1 VTCGSDEVVV
11 LARGGLADE
20 AALLAIRVALAIPLG
35 GSRVRLLLAGP
46 ASMLGLLEAPRI
58 GARGSQVDREM
69 EALINDE
76 EAPVAVERES
86 LTELGCLDR
95 PLRRGVNL
103 VSRAEL
109 EDACGRARHCLVI

>member
-1 VTCGSDEVVV
+1 
-11 LARGGLADE
+11 
-20 AALLAIRVALAIPLG
+20 
-35 GSRVRLLLAGP
+35 
-46 ASMLGLLEAPRI
+46 
-58 GARGSQVDREM
+58 M